1 VLIVFTVSNIAASSN
16 RLHFIVS
23 LMGENSVPPVTSS
36 ATGTAT
42 LSLSEDLTELE
53 YHKITFTPTSANF
66 YPGFSKKRHQ
76 FTKNYCPFTAKNVSR
91 GVLFSPFCDI
101 MYSWEMVQ
109 IFSETLMY
117 HM

>member
-42 LSLSEDLTELE
+42 LSLSEDLTELT
-53 YHKITFTPTSANF
+53 YHITIEGLTPTDTL
-66 YPGFSKKRHQ
+66 YTLIEGD
-76 FTKNYCPFTAKNVSR
+76 CPRA
-91 GVLFSPFCDI
+91 L
-101 MYSWEMVQ
+101 
-109 IFSETLMY
+109 
-117 HM
+117 